1 MSESSV
7 GGCSSVGQNKIYV
20 TSVGYLRR
28 FGNQDAD
35 FELPRR
41 QPLQV
46 KVVILVTKTATFVA
60 QGRHFCNQDDN
71 LCWSKSSFLQPRR
84 QP

>member
-1 MSESSV
+1 LKVVSESSV

-35 FELPRR
+35 FELPRQ

-46 KVVILVTKTATFVA
+46 KVIVLATKTTTFVA
-60 QGRHFCNQDDN
+60 QGCHFCNQDGD
-71 LCWSKSSFLQPRR
+71 LCCSRLSFLQPR
-84 QP
+84 